1 MIGLLLINTI
11 IYQLMLKIFCSKK
24 SRLFMTVPAN
34 HDSEQLRHGLY
45 IHLTHV
51 FYVIPITIDYTGHFW
66 YLEYVLLFL
75 NGYYH
80 S

>member
-1 MIGLLLINTI
+1 
-11 IYQLMLKIFCSKK
+11 
-24 SRLFMTVPAN
+24 MTVPAN